1 MGKTVQIYSVFSF
14 LVQYLWEDIWEIP
27 FTFDIRLLVKFQVV
41 NHLMGH
47 LNKRISFQETLMQVL
62 WKQPDPINTK
72 KNAFSSTT
80 QIQQFRK
87 VFNFFSISKYI

>member
-27 FTFDIRLLVKFQVV
+27 LTFDIRLLVKFQVV

-47 LNKRISFQETLMQVL
+47 LNKRISFQETLMQVQ

-87 VFNFFSISKYI
+87 VFNFFTISKYI

>member
-27 FTFDIRLLVKFQVV
+27 LTFDIRLLVKFQVV

-47 LNKRISFQETLMQVL
+47 
-62 WKQPDPINTK
+62 
-72 KNAFSSTT
+72 
-80 QIQQFRK
+80 
-87 VFNFFSISKYI
+87 

>member
-27 FTFDIRLLVKFQVV
+27 LTFDIRLLVKFQVV

-47 LNKRISFQETLMQVL
+47 LNKRISFQETLMQVQ

>member
-27 FTFDIRLLVKFQVV
+27 LTFDIRLLVKFQVV

-47 LNKRISFQETLMQVL
+47 LNKRISFQETLMQVQ

-80 QIQQFRK
+80 QI
-87 VFNFFSISKYI
+87 